1 MSLIPGLVF
10 AHFINEGRA
19 GGGAGIV
26 SKFDK
31 YSMVQM
37 KMIIVYIKWS
47 SNLKHM
53 INWHTRHICECYI
66 KICNNIFK
74 TQLWRQVQK
83 QRNHI
88 YALAFTATAG
98 EKMILHIFSFLH
110 IFYIYFYISGELTL
124 SDISLMTS
132 GIRSNVL
139 ELWDQQLHLENK
151 NQCIWQL
158 KTKIWQSVTTLSQIL
173 TNSFA

>member
-1 MSLIPGLVF
+1 MRAELVVVRGLCQNLTNIQWCRWKWLLCILNDPQIWNIWSTGIPDILV
-10 AHFINEGRA
+10 
-19 GGGAGIV
+19 
-26 SKFDK
+26 
-31 YSMVQM
+31 
-37 KMIIVYIKWS
+37 
-47 SNLKHM
+47 
-53 INWHTRHICECYI
+53 CYI
-66 KICNNIFK
+66 KICMFNVLK
-74 TQLWRQVQK
+74 TRPLRQVQK

-88 YALAFTATAG
+88 YALAFSATAG